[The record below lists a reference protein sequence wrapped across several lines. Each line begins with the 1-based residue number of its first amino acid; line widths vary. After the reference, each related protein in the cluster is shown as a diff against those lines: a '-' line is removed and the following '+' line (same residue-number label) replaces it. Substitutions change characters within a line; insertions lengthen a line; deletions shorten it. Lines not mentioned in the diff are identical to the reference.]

1 METPAIEI
9 NTPQDAEKIRKSMNL
24 NDIEYWNS
32 FIAGETG
39 VESAIEPG
47 WILFQAI
54 ETMKTIKKQLKDA
67 KSKNWIFS
75 FQSYDPKDRLRFM
88 YVFDI
93 LGKDYQETDVFNI
106 DPEGNYLFETSDS
119 KVITGKVDRPVLLKI
134 MYVLLPTVE
143 YYEKWL
149 TPSTFSP
156 RPLKIL
162 GGEGSGV
169 KAITLT
175 PSSPPID
182 IDLNHTHPHDLTI
195 RPLSPSRKEIYV
207 RIGDIYKF
215 KTISMSRDP
224 QGNNIY
230 DVITKFD
237 YKEGVRSVVLD
248 PKDVKFYVSDKYNK
262 EIKIDQWAINFVY
275 NPNPFITGLEEI
287 RLWVR

>member
-143 YYEKWL
+143 YYEK
-149 TPSTFSP
+149 
-156 RPLKIL
+156 
-162 GGEGSGV
+162 
-169 KAITLT
+169 
-175 PSSPPID
+175 
-182 IDLNHTHPHDLTI
+182 
-195 RPLSPSRKEIYV
+195 
-207 RIGDIYKF
+207 
-215 KTISMSRDP
+215 
-224 QGNNIY
+224 
-230 DVITKFD
+230 
-237 YKEGVRSVVLD
+237 
-248 PKDVKFYVSDKYNK
+248 
-262 EIKIDQWAINFVY
+262 
-275 NPNPFITGLEEI
+275 
-287 RLWVR
+287 